1 MIQVSFPGM
10 TDSSF
15 EELTG
20 AQVSFLDVTDSS
32 IEEFTGVGVIP
43 RSECGGSGACQCPAA

>member
-20 AQVSFLDVTDSS
+20 AQLSFLDVTD
-32 IEEFTGVGVIP
+32 
-43 RSECGGSGACQCPAA
+43 